1 MAQLKS
7 LTIGGSPVAD
17 FITSTGTTEGWFY
30 RKWNSGKIELYKE
43 EQKAFVI
50 SEESST
56 VGYLVN
62 NAFAIPS
69 SLGLKSIITTN
80 VTIDDNLCW
89 TGGVKIS
96 TDKTALTY
104 TIFRIAPHSSTIVAY
119 INAYILGYYV

>member
-1 MAQLKS
+1 MAQLKN
-7 LTIGGSPVAD
+7 LTIGGSPVVD

-43 EQKAFVI
+43 EERSFLV
-50 SEESST
+50 SEGTT

-69 SLGLKSIITTN
+69 SLGLKSVIATN

-104 TIFRIAPHSSTIVAY
+104 TIFRIFPHNSTITSY